1 MLLSQNSRHIIGIPP
16 SALFRATSL
25 ANLLPKDEIDS
36 LLDALDALDEREE
49 DPDNTELAPIYFEL
63 SGFGLPGTDTSDPHS
78 PARLAW
84 DAYAALHRPS
94 PEKRPKLYILELE
107 LIDDQVNPLQTIAE
121 GEPDVDE
128 EKEGLPYDVLVQP
141 SQQDL
146 VQSTVSLVKPLRAL
160 ARIRNKRRGAGSA
173 TAREPNET
181 DFVGL
186 LSQVNEQLSRAHDLK
201 TFAKLAAG
209 VFKEITQVRA

>member
-1 MLLSQNSRHIIGIPP
+1 M
-16 SALFRATSL
+16 
-25 ANLLPKDEIDS
+25 
-36 LLDALDALDEREE
+36 
-49 DPDNTELAPIYFEL
+49 
-63 SGFGLPGTDTSDPHS
+63 
-78 PARLAW
+78 
-84 DAYAALHRPS
+84 
-94 PEKRPKLYILELE
+94 
-107 LIDDQVNPLQTIAE
+107 IDDQVNPLQTIAE